1 MYAEVLP
8 WTICL
13 LTLVLIA
20 QTVFLLQ
27 RGQTDR
33 QTDATELPTPRRGAV
48 VTEGRSVSRH
58 VEIRVST
65 DFDDNILA
73 PIVPIIIYS
82 MTVSAKTLR
91 LQAVRPPRSSGHH
104 LVITEMDTG
113 WVNPWVGLG

>member
-73 PIVPIIIYS
+73 AIVPIIYS
-82 MTVSAKTLR
+82 MTVSAKTLC
-91 LQAVRPPRSSGHH
+91 LQAVHPPRSSVRPDII
-104 LVITEMDTG
+104 L
-113 WVNPWVGLG
+113 LS